1 MTNQHCLY
9 FHLRLN
15 TGFYPR
21 GGASMGAKKT
31 KVNSESDYTSIVQ
44 SSSFQTLLS
53 EKKKFIIPVTI
64 FFFCFYFA
72 LPILTSYST
81 VLNHKFIGSITWAWV
96 FAFLQFVMTW
106 VLCMIYSK
114 KAARFDELATKVIQ
128 EGGNSQ

>member
-1 MTNQHCLY
+1 MEARKINTNTE
-9 FHLRLN
+9 N
-15 TGFYPR
+15 
-21 GGASMGAKKT
+21 
-31 KVNSESDYTSIVQ
+31 DYSSIAQ

-53 EKKKFIIPVTI
+53 EKKKFIIPITI

-106 VLCMIYSK
+106 VLSMLYSK
-114 KAARFDELATKVIQ
+114 KAARFDELANKVVQ
-128 EGGNSQ
+128 EGGNS

>member
-1 MTNQHCLY
+1 ME
-9 FHLRLN
+9 
-15 TGFYPR
+15 
-21 GGASMGAKKT
+21 AKKIEAKT
-31 KVNSESDYTSIVQ
+31 ETDYTSIVQ

-81 VLNHKFIGSITWAWV
+81 ILNHKFIGSITWAWV

-106 VLCMIYSK
+106 ALCMIYSK
-114 KAARFDELATKVIQ
+114 KAARFDALANKVIQ
-128 EGGNSQ
+128 EGGKDQ